1 MDLDN
6 SSFEQSLDGL
16 GSGDFEAR
24 RRRRRL

>member
-6 SSFEQSLDGL
+6 SSFEQSLDNID
-16 GSGDFEAR
+16 SGDFEAR